1 MAIRKMIWPSD
12 KTFEYDAK
20 NPTRENGIK
29 TNIYPKENL
38 EQLRNN
44 RNGEDMEM
52 Y

>member
-29 TNIYPKENL
+29 TNLYSGENV
-38 EQLRNN
+38 QSRDS
-44 RNGEDMEM
+44 RKGDDMVM
-52 Y
+52 